1 MRKMKR
7 NLLLPLLFICFSGL
21 CQGQQSGTKC
31 KRVPLVDYIPYS
43 YTTDLQSAMKGE
55 VGVGYVE
62 YCADSIYAYFRHI
75 TYLPIKE
82 KSPIKYVREIKALD
96 LRMTKGPVFDRFKH
110 IVQTSDS
117 IFFFSFFPN
126 RSSIFDYE
134 ILGKYKDGDI
144 SYIDKEGLEFENIRD
159 LIDHRFGSID
169 RFAEAYL
176 DYQEKALL
184 CDYKLN
190 GLHEL
195 RCVDD
200 AIAQLNEDYNFYLY
214 FNPKNI
220 DKAIELFI
228 TQVGEILPLENK
240 RDELIAGIKSKIAAE
255 APTNFTDLL
264 MLNGQTC
271 NDIFFAGRKIDLVIR
286 ENFTPD
292 DYTRL
297 IRGLKMRRAETMS
310 AYDFLSN
317 TFKKE
322 ILETGT
328 GMMDD
333 LSILNYLKRFF
344 PVESFD

>member
-1 MRKMKR
+1 MRNLKR
-7 NLLLPLLFICFSGL
+7 NVLLLLLFICFSGF
-21 CQGQQSGTKC
+21 CQGQHCGTKC
-31 KRVPLVDYIPYS
+31 KKVPLVDYTPYS
-43 YTTDLQSAMKGE
+43 YTADLQSAMKGE

-75 TYLPIKE
+75 TYLPKE

-96 LRMTKGPVFDRFKH
+96 LKMTKGPIFDRFKH

-126 RSSIFDYE
+126 RPSIFDYE
-134 ILGKYKDGDI
+134 ILGKYKNGEI
-144 SYIDKEGLEFENIRD
+144 SYIDKEGLVFDNIRD
-159 LIDHRFGSID
+159 LIDHKFGSID

-195 RCVDD
+195 HCIDD
-200 AIAQLNEDYNFYLY
+200 AIAQVNKDYNFYLY
-214 FNPKNI
+214 FNPENI
-220 DKAIELFI
+220 DEAIKLFI
-228 TQVGEILPLENK
+228 NQVDNILPLENK
-240 RDELIAGIKSKIAAE
+240 RDELVAGIMGKIAAE
-255 APTNFTDLL
+255 TPTNFTDIL
-264 MLNGQTC
+264 MLNRQSC
-271 NDIFFAGRKIDLVIR
+271 DDIFFAGRKINSVIS
-286 ENFTPD
+286 EILSPD
-292 DYTRL
+292 NYLRL
-297 IRGLKMRRAETMS
+297 IRGLKMQRAETMS

-317 TFKKE
+317 TFKNE

-333 LSILNYLKRFF
+333 LSILNYLKRLLLAK
-344 PVESFD
+344 PVN